1 MHMTTPVLGS
11 KLRQK
16 RVISDNG
23 LDIGYVLD
31 AEFDASQAKLTAIL
45 IKPEHETKEI
55 KEYVNEDHVLKI
67 PYERVS
73 AIGRHV
79 IVKFPF

>member
-31 AEFDASQAKLTAIL
+31 AEFDASQAKLTAII
-45 IKPEHETKEI
+45 IKPEHETKEL
-55 KEYVNEDHVLKI
+55 KE
-67 PYERVS
+67 
-73 AIGRHV
+73 
-79 IVKFPF
+79 